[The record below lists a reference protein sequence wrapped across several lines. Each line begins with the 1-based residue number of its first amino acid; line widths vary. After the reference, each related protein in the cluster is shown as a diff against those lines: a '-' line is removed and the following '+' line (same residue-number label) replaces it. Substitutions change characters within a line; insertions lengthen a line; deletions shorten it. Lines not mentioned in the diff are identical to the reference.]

1 MKKLLLRRITTTISW
16 LLKLK
21 LFRQTR
27 RRNVKL
33 KFPIE
38 LHLQKS
44 ENWRSI
50 NDTDD
55 NDIAIIENDT
65 NTVST
70 ADNNIKAKSKRKI
83 SEDDDC
89 LIVHDDNMQS
99 SAVSQ

>member
-1 MKKLLLRRITTTISW
+1 MVVETEVVPSDAAKKRKIEIPDRIASPKKR
-16 LLKLK
+16 KL
-21 LFRQTR
+21 
-27 RRNVKL
+27 
-33 KFPIE
+33 E
-38 LHLQKS
+38 
-44 ENWRSI
+44 I